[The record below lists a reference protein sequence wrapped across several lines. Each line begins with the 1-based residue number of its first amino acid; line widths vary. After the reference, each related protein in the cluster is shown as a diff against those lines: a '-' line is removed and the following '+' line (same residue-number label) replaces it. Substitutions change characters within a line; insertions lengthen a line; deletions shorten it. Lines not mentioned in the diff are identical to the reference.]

1 VSQPCLIHGSIIF
14 RNYPLDAGI
23 PYPTFQFKTGAHTV
37 LNVNHASCPCSLVVS
52 HHSHKTFIRLCLF
65 AQSLLWFSFRCPSL
79 IRLFQ
84 TVRFALVESLF
95 SSDEAGESRDL
106 AAVEANI
113 TLLFKRNTILE
124 NMLAGTIK

>member
-1 VSQPCLIHGSIIF
+1 
-14 RNYPLDAGI
+14 
-23 PYPTFQFKTGAHTV
+23 
-37 LNVNHASCPCSLVVS
+37 
-52 HHSHKTFIRLCLF
+52 
-65 AQSLLWFSFRCPSL
+65 L